1 MYSPLRLPQWRTRG
15 DPSIYI
21 SISYVLHLL
30 IHQSIL
36 DNPLIMTH
44 LSLPSLAWL
53 KEHLAVDPSQP
64 SGLIWIKN
72 YVSRKANTMAGSV
85 NTNGY
90 FQVRIKGKLYLTHR
104 IIYYLINEQD
114 PGDHVVDHVYSK
126 ENHVDIRCANY
137 IQNSFNSKHQRRLT
151 SSDYKGVTWD
161 RNKWKARVSYKG
173 VTYDLGRFDDEIK
186 AAQAYDRKARE
197 LDPEFAFLNFP

>member
-1 MYSPLRLPQWRTRG
+1 MSHLP
-15 DPSIYI
+15 
-21 SISYVLHLL
+21 
-30 IHQSIL
+30 
-36 DNPLIMTH
+36 
-44 LSLPSLAWL
+44 LPSLDWL

-72 YVSRKANTMAGSV
+72 YVNRKANTMAGSV

-90 FQVRIKGKLYLTHR
+90 YQVRIKGKLYLTHR
-104 IIYYLINEQD
+104 VIYYLINEHD
-114 PGDHVVDHVYSK
+114 PGDQVIDHVYSK
-126 ENHVDIRCANY
+126 DNHVDIRCATY
-137 IQNSFNSKHQRRLT
+137 VQNSFNTRHQATLT

-197 LDPEFAFLNFP
+197 LDPKFAFLNFP